1 MKTDGK
7 KRHSRPFVLLL
18 AIGAAV
24 VAGQA
29 CTPAAVGAGA
39 GAGAAGVAY
48 FTSRGAKAV
57 VKGSPDHLEKAS
69 SETLSQKAIPITDQ
83 KIENGGAHRE
93 LKGVNAGMDITVTI
107 DRRDDSTSEVE
118 VSVRKNAVTWD
129 KQYAESLLNAII
141 RQT

>member
-1 MKTDGK
+1 MKTEAK

-29 CTPAAVGAGA
+29 CAPAVVGA

-57 VKGSPDHLEKAS
+57 VKGSPDHLEQTSA
-69 SETLSQKAIPITDQ
+69 ETLSQKAIPITDQ

-93 LKGVNAGMDITVTI
+93 LKGTNGGMDVTVTI
-107 DRRDDSTSEVE
+107 DRRDDSTSEIE
-118 VSVRKNAVTWD
+118 VSVRKNAVAWD

-141 RQT
+141 RKT